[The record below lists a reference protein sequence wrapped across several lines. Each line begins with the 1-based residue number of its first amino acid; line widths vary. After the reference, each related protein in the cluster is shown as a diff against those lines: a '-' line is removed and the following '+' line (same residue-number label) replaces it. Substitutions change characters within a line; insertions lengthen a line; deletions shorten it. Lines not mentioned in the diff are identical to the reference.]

1 MKQSRWVRA
10 LTLRDSILTTIHSIA
25 EVIGIAVGYVLSALA
40 YLIAAIILLWTTGA
54 IYYDVGRGR
63 WFAWPL
69 VVTCVGAVVTL
80 FVLWQ
85 PAWKPLLTCLAAF
98 TLFLTWWFSQRP
110 SNHRQWG
117 PNHTKLAKFDIDGDA
132 VTVED
137 VRNTEYQTE
146 NDYTPHYETRH
157 YHLSNLQG
165 VDGVIINWGPKWLC
179 HPFLIFDFGA
189 EGRLAISIEV
199 RYRVGQSYAFFPSL
213 YRQQEIM
220 YVVTDERDAIMR
232 RAIYV
237 QQHNIYLYKL
247 QVQDEE
253 MRQVFLEYVVQAN
266 ALVDTPNWYHGIFS
280 NCTTSIYR
288 QRTRE
293 IDWDW
298 RWLFNG
304 QLDEMIYDHGRLD
317 RSIPFEQL
325 KRESRVNEFIQE
337 APKDGFGDYLRSR
350 LPHYS

>member
-1 MKQSRWVRA
+1 MA
-10 LTLRDSILTTIHSIA
+10 ILQSIA
-25 EVIGIAVGYVLSALA
+25 EVIGVIVGYVLTVLA
-40 YLIAAIILLWTTGA
+40 YLLAGLILLWTAGA
-54 IYYDVGRGR
+54 IYYDVGKRR

-69 VVTCVGAVVTL
+69 VILTVGAVVAM
-80 FVLWQ
+80 FVFWQ
-85 PAWKPLLTCLAAF
+85 PAWKPLLAAIVAF
-98 TLFLTWWFSQRP
+98 ILFLTWWFSQRP
-110 SNHRQWG
+110 SNHRQWS
-117 PNHTKLAKFDIDGDA
+117 PNHAKLAQFDIEGDA
-132 VTVED
+132 VTVIN
-137 VRNTEYQTE
+137 VRNTEYRTQD
-146 NDYTPHYETRH
+146 DYTPHYETRH

-179 HPFLIFDFGA
+179 HPFLIFNFGE

-199 RYRVGQSYAFFPSL
+199 RYRVGQGYEFFPTL

-237 QQHNIYLYKL
+237 QRHDIYLYKMH
-247 QVQDEE
+247 VTDEE
-253 MRQVFLEYVVQAN
+253 MRRVFMEYVVRAN
-266 ALVDTPNWYHGIFS
+266 SLADNPKWYHGIFS

-317 RSIPFEQL
+317 QRIPFEEL
-325 KRESRVNEFIQE
+325 KRSSLINDFLED
-337 APKDGFGDYLRSR
+337 APLEGFGDYIRSQ
-350 LPHYS
+350 LPHYA